1 MVKSCYCNVSSG
13 LKFHYNIDE
22 DQLFGYDMKL
32 DHNTKKLEP
41 NKNGKVAQQTL

>member
-22 DQLFGYDMKL
+22 DQLFGYDMKP

-41 NKNGKVAQQTL
+41 NKNEKAAQQTL